1 MRLRTVPWIVLSD
14 VGPLAAG
21 PPDVSDPSDAA
32 SNDLDPSFSD
42 PTPAQAATTA
52 KSNAQPQGRRESH
65 VAYLRYLQ
73 RRQPA
78 KTPIEV
84 FGAGY
89 QDYLQ
94 NPLQPLADNLESV
107 TYEVFEKDPIKY
119 EWYER
124 AIAAALADWEAQ
136 ELPGSGPEGKITVA
150 VVGAGRGPLVTGALQ
165 ASEST
170 GIAVDLWALEKN
182 QNAFVLLQQHNVDK
196 WAGRVSLV
204 QSDMRQWKGP
214 SMTVTGGLKLP
225 DGYESQ
231 DDSDDDMPRTEHYT
245 VDIVVSE
252 LLGSFADNELSPEC
266 LDGVQHVLNPVHG
279 ISIPS
284 SYTAHLTP
292 VAAPK
297 LHADIMSRSASGDVD
312 ATQIPYVVLLQAI
325 DYLASSSARDSLS
338 GQSGADVQ
346 TAWEFVHPLQR
357 PFLTQAARHTGAEW
371 NAHNKRQ
378 AHLTFH
384 CPLRGACHGIAGYF
398 ETVLYA
404 PTSGAGGVEL
414 STNPLTIERKS
425 RDMISWFPIYFP
437 LKVRH
442 GAMRGV
448 RVRANFESALQTPL
462 YVPDGSELEVSMW
475 RQTDGRKV
483 WYEWMVESFA
493 TLGGSQMRR
502 RIGSSELHSS
512 INNGCLL

>member
-1 MRLRTVPWIVLSD
+1 MTNARGNHVLPKSHQQLLQRYMRLRTAPLIVLSD

-21 PPDVSDPSDAA
+21 SPDFSDPSDAA
-32 SNDLDPSFSD
+32 GSNLDPSFSD
-42 PTPAQAATTA
+42 PTPAQAATVA
-52 KSNAQPQGRRESH
+52 RSDAQPKGRRESH

-78 KTPIEV
+78 KVPIEV

-94 NPLQPLADNLESV
+94 SPLQPLADNLESI
-107 TYEVFEKDPIKY
+107 TYEVFEKDPVKY

-124 AIAAALADWEAQ
+124 AIAAALVDWEAKA
-136 ELPGSGPEGKITVA
+136 LPGSGPEGRITVA
-150 VVGAGRGPLVTGALQ
+150 VVGAGRGPLVTRALQ
-165 ASEST
+165 ASAST

-196 WAGRVSLV
+196 WDGCVSLV

-214 SMTVTGGLKLP
+214 SMTVTGGSVMP
-225 DGYESQ
+225 DGSESQ
-231 DDSDDDMPRTEHYT
+231 EDSDDEMPRTEHYT
-245 VDIVVSE
+245 VDMIVSE
-252 LLGSFADNELSPEC
+252 LLGSFGDNELSPEC
-266 LDGVQHVLNPVHG
+266 LDGVQHVLNPMHG

-292 VAAPK
+292 VAAPR

-312 ATQIPYVVLLQAI
+312 ATQIPYVVLLQSI
-325 DYLASSSARDSLS
+325 DYLASSGERGSVC
-338 GQSGADVQ
+338 GKGEFDVQ
-346 TAWEFVHPLQR
+346 AAWEFVHPLPR
-357 PFLTQAARHTGAEW
+357 PIWTQAARYTGAEA

-378 AHLTFH
+378 AHLTFQ
-384 CPLRGACHGIAGYF
+384 CPLRGSCHGIAGYF

-404 PTSGAGGVEL
+404 PMTPGGAAVEL
-414 STNPLTIERKS
+414 STNPLTVEEKS

-442 GAMRGV
+442 GAKRGL
-448 RVRANFESALQTPL
+448 RL
-462 YVPDGSELEVSMW
+462 D
-475 RQTDGRKV
+475 
-483 WYEWMVESFA
+483 
-493 TLGGSQMRR
+493 
-502 RIGSSELHSS
+502 
-512 INNGCLL
+512 